1 MQLRVCR
8 EMGIARVKELLGI
21 GCRFCGARRGGGR
34 GAWTVETVTREVGIG
49 AVKENKAQGKVGVL
63 MLTRNIEG
71 YESKWLN
78 S

>member
-1 MQLRVCR
+1 
-8 EMGIARVKELLGI
+8 MGDGNCQSEGI
-21 GCRFCGARRGGGR
+21 TGDRMSICGARRGGGR
-34 GAWTVETVTREVGIG
+34 GAWTVETVPREVGMRE
-49 AVKENKAQGKVGVL
+49 VKENKPQGNVGVL